1 MLFTCKAV
9 LPLTSDACSVFMS
22 VFFFLVIGAASRPPA
37 AGIPF
42 CRALVAAGTLV
53 QRNEE
58 AKGLAR
64 DLGVPD
70 FAHQLSR
77 SGNTKVVKV
86 AGEVLSLL

>member
-1 MLFTCKAV
+1 M
-9 LPLTSDACSVFMS
+9 
-22 VFFFLVIGAASRPPA
+22 
-37 AGIPF
+37 
-42 CRALVAAGTLV
+42 AAGTLV

-58 AKGLAR
+58 VKGLAR